1 MFTLERIGDL
11 LTFWGA
17 AAAADGKAPSSTPR
31 SFSPAG
37 TRPTADVSTPRDL
50 LIFLSIASQLGLT
63 YTDTFGAAT
72 RKYKEKGEEN
82 ARPHFYSIIQIVCRE
97 NVCRWV
103 ECVGDRWPSPT
114 DRWWRPQKARPL
126 GTHTHLFL

>member
-17 AAAADGKAPSSTPR
+17 AAAADGRAPSSTPR

-63 YTDTFGAAT
+63 YRYTDTFGAAT
-72 RKYKEKGEEN
+72 RKYKEKG
-82 ARPHFYSIIQIVCRE
+82 RKMHGHISIQ
-97 NVCRWV
+97 
-103 ECVGDRWPSPT
+103 
-114 DRWWRPQKARPL
+114 
-126 GTHTHLFL
+126 